1 MEPDKLNETRQLNG
15 LSTGVIGLGA
25 LGAPKAR
32 HLSTQGMLAGVWNRT
47 TAKAE
52 ALASELQV
60 PAAESPARL
69 AAQCDVLLICV
80 SADKD
85 LESVVT
91 QSMPG
96 LKRGQTVIDTS
107 TVSPAVSIRLAE
119 QLDQLGVGF
128 VDAPVSGGV
137 EGAKKGAL
145 AVMAGGEFATFSR
158 VLPVLEAFSSTVTHM
173 GPVGSGQA
181 TKAVNQVIVGGVA
194 EAVCEALALS
204 EKLNLPS
211 ERLLSVLGAGAADSW
226 FLRHRGLSM
235 LQDRFETGFKLSLLL
250 KDLKIIQS
258 MAREL
263 HVQLPTV
270 EAAIQDY
277 ATLVEA
283 GYGDND
289 ISGLIRKKRSRDFA
303 ENEETLKMQAIEK

>member
-1 MEPDKLNETRQLNG
+1 MNEARQRNNLR
-15 LSTGVIGLGA
+15 TGVIGLGA
-25 LGAPKAR
+25 MGAPMAR
-32 HLSTQGMLAGVWNRT
+32 HLSANGMLVGVWNRT
-47 TAKAE
+47 ASKAE
-52 ALASELQV
+52 ALAGELQV
-60 PAAESPARL
+60 PVAESPAML

-91 QSMPG
+91 QAMPG
-96 LKRGQTVIDTS
+96 MKRGKTVIDTS
-107 TVSPAVSIRLAE
+107 TVSPSISIRLAE
-119 QLDQLGVGF
+119 QLDKLGVGF

-137 EGAKKGAL
+137 EGAKKGTL
-145 AVMAGGEFATFSR
+145 SVMAGGEFATFSR
-158 VLPVLEAFSSTVTHM
+158 VLPVLETFSSTVTHM

-204 EKLNLPS
+204 EKLNLPP

-270 EAAIQDY
+270 EAAIHDY
-277 ATLVEA
+277 AILVEA
-283 GYGDND
+283 GEGDND
-289 ISGLIRKKRSRDFA
+289 ISGLIRKKRNMDFA
-303 ENEETLKMQAIEK
+303 ENEKN